1 MKFKSIITTG
11 LAVISFGF
19 LSCNEAPKGDNVTI
33 SEKQDALEAKGAS
46 FTADTTSSRIR
57 FTGHGVGK
65 NHPGVFK
72 LSSGTVYVADNKIS
86 GGNFVI
92 NIKSLDLEQKGGMFD
107 SKLYP
112 HLLINDLKKKKKFA
126 TSKFEITDVQPYT
139 ANSADTSIVAGANYT
154 ISGNFTLK
162 DVTKNI
168 SFPAKV
174 DLDGNTLKAKGNFN
188 IDRTEW
194 NMNYNSDKSLG
205 DKFISE
211 TVNIQLDLEARKQG

>member
-1 MKFKSIITTG
+1 MKLKSIITG
-11 LAVISFGF
+11 LAFISFGF
-19 LSCNEAPKGDNVTI
+19 LSCNDAPKGDNATI
-33 SEKQDALEAKGAS
+33 SEKQEASEAKGVS
-46 FTADTTSSRIR
+46 YMADTTSSRIR

-92 NIKSLDLEQKGGMFD
+92 NVKSLDLEQKGGMFD

-112 HLLINDLKKKKKFA
+112 HLLSKDFFHAEKFSTA
-126 TSKFEITDVQPYT
+126 KFEITDVKPYT
-139 ANSADTSIVAGANYT
+139 TNSTDTSIVAGANYT

-211 TVNIQLDLEARKQG
+211 TVNIQLDLQAKKQ

>member
-1 MKFKSIITTG
+1 MKLKSIIISG
-11 LAVISFGF
+11 LTVISFGF

-33 SEKQDALEAKGAS
+33 SEKQEASEAKGTS

-112 HLLINDLKKKKKFA
+112 HLLSGDFFDAEKFA
-126 TSKFEITDVQPYT
+126 TAKFEITDVQPYT
-139 ANSADTSIVAGANYT
+139 ANSTD
-154 ISGNFTLK
+154 
-162 DVTKNI
+162 
-168 SFPAKV
+168 
-174 DLDGNTLKAKGNFN
+174 
-188 IDRTEW
+188 
-194 NMNYNSDKSLG
+194 
-205 DKFISE
+205 
-211 TVNIQLDLEARKQG
+211 